1 MVFCPK
7 SDNFAVRIA
16 MLCLSWYCL
25 IWYSIAS
32 LTADEGKVLEWLKRH
47 VWKACNRQNRFGGS
61 NPPLSAV
68 SYFK

>member
-16 MLCLSWYCL
+16 MRCLSWYCL
-25 IWYSIAS
+25 IRYSIAS

-47 VWKACNRQNRFGGS
+47 AWKACI
-61 NPPLSAV
+61 P
-68 SYFK
+68 

>member
-16 MLCLSWYCL
+16 MRCLSWYCL
-25 IWYSIAS
+25 FRYSIAS

-47 VWKACNRQNRFGGS
+47 AWNRQNRFGGS

>member
-16 MLCLSWYCL
+16 MRCLSWYGL
-25 IWYSIAS
+25 IRYSIAS

-47 VWKACNRQNRFGGS
+47 AWKACNRQPVRGFES
-61 NPPLSAV
+61 PSFRCIL
-68 SYFK
+68 Y